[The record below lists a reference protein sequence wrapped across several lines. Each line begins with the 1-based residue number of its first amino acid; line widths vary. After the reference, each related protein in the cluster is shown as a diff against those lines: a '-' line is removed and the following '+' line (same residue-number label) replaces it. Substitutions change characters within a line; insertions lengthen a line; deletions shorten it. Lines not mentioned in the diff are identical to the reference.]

1 MAKEYDKELTGVLF
15 KNDRKTTEKHP
26 DYNGT
31 VTVNGQEYW
40 LSAWIKEAGQNS
52 QRAGQKFM
60 SLALTLKGD
69 ESTQTRTAPP
79 GQPKTPDSDIPF

>member
-15 KNDRKTTEKHP
+15 KNDRKTTDKHP
-26 DYNGT
+26 DYQGS

-40 LSAWIKEAGQNS
+40 LSAWIKEAS
-52 QRAGQKFM
+52 QQSKRAGQKFM
-60 SLALTLKGD
+60 SLALTLKQD
-69 ESTQTRTAPP
+69 ESTQTSTTAP